1 MKTISE
7 AEFRGLCRAVF
18 DNADPAMDES
28 YLMQQLLVLTRHKLG
43 HSRPSTGAFDT
54 GTTLTHTLRQEIVGL
69 LLMRRDPFFDTNKII
84 DEFLNNIRV
93 SGSN

>member
-7 AEFRGLCRAVF
+7 VEFRGLCRAVF
-18 DNADPAMDES
+18 DNADPSMDES
-28 YLMQQLLVLTRHKLG
+28 YLLQQLLVLTRHKLG

-54 GTTLTHTLRQEIVGL
+54 GTNLAHTMRQEIVGL

-84 DEFLNNIRV
+84 DEFLNKMRN
-93 SGSN
+93 